1 MEAGFK
7 RVERKLAAIFAAD
20 VAGYSRLME
29 VDEVGTLRALEAHR
43 EIMDRLIVEHG
54 GRIANTAGD
63 SVLAEFPSAVDA
75 VLCASEFQQRLASS
89 LSNPELQFRIGV
101 HVGDVMVRGHD
112 VLGDGVNIAARLQ
125 ALAEPGGICISDAVY
140 NYVRRTLLLPF
151 TDLGLQTVKNI
162 EEPIRVYALPVA
174 STSWTKPQQCVTS
187 PTSQKPSIAVLPFSN
202 MSGDPEH
209 EYFCDGVVEDII
221 TALSRVRWFFVIARN
236 SSFAYKGKVIDIR
249 QIGRELGVRYVLE
262 GSIRKAGNRV
272 RITGQLVEAENGR
285 HIWADKFD
293 GDLANIFE
301 LQDRITE
308 SVVGA
313 IEPSLRLAEI
323 SRSQAKPTENLDA
336 YDLYLRALPS
346 IYAFNE
352 ASFRQAETFL
362 KEAVQQDPNY
372 SDALAALA
380 DCVGRMTLNGWI
392 NDTQQGY
399 TLACDYAR
407 RAIAADPENG
417 LALATGAWAFAVF
430 EGNFDQAL
438 DLANRALRIFPNSA
452 QVRARTA
459 WAFIYSGDTRKGIE
473 QLHEAQRLS
482 PVDPSSFFNRISLAI
497 AHFFQ
502 REFDLTVR
510 FARQVLA
517 EVPTHNVARR
527 YLAAALT
534 HLDQVDEAQK
544 IIAELLKA
552 QPSSSLS
559 RARTNKFRHQWMMDL
574 YVSGLARA
582 GLPE

>member
-1 MEAGFK
+1 MEAGSK
-7 RVERKLAAIFAAD
+7 RIERKLAAIFAAD

-29 VDEVGTLRALEAHR
+29 SDEVGTMRSLMTHR
-43 EIMDRLIVEHG
+43 ELIDHLIAEHG

-63 SVLAEFPSAVDA
+63 SILAEFPSAVDA
-75 VLCASEFQQRLASS
+75 VQCAVEIQRRLEVD
-89 LSNPELQFRIGV
+89 LSHPKLQFRIGV
-101 HVGDVMVRGHD
+101 HVGDVIVRGGD
-112 VLGDGVNIAARLQ
+112 LLGDGVNIAARLQ
-125 ALAEPGGICISDAVY
+125 ALAEPGGICISGAAHD
-140 NYVRRTLLLPF
+140 YVRKILPLAF
-151 TDLGLQTVKNI
+151 ADLGLQQVKNI
-162 EEPIRVYALPVA
+162 AEPVRVYAFKANSLAPATGTPKPLPL
-174 STSWTKPQQCVTS
+174 PD
-187 PTSQKPSIAVLPFSN
+187 KPSIAVLPFAN
-202 MSGDPEH
+202 MGGDPEQ
-209 EYFCDGVVEDII
+209 EYFADGVVEDII

-262 GSIRKAGNRV
+262 GSIRKAGSRV
-272 RITGQLVEAENGR
+272 RITGQVVEAENGR

-293 GDLANIFE
+293 GDLADIFE

-399 TLACDYAR
+399 ALACDYAR

-417 LALATGAWAFAVF
+417 LSLATGAWAFSIF

-438 DLANRALRIFPNSA
+438 DLADRALRIFPNSA
-452 QVRARTA
+452 QVRSRTA
-459 WAFIYSGDTRKGIE
+459 WAFIYSGDSQRGIE

-482 PVDPSSFFNRISLAI
+482 PVDPSSFFTRISLAI

-527 YLAAALT
+527 YLAAALA

-552 QPSSSLS
+552 QPSSSLL
-559 RARTNKFRHQWMMDL
+559 RARTNKFRHHWMMDL
-574 YVSGLARA
+574 YVSGLAKA
-582 GLPE
+582 GLPEQ